1 MNKKF
6 STLLV
11 STLLACGTAFTA
23 QAADPYVADANA
35 GVNTFL
41 KVGGTK
47 YLGLKDG
54 KLTIVDDATAG
65 IATLQECIWTIEKV
79 AFPSAGGGDPTYGYK
94 LLHNQS
100 GQYLS
105 IKLQSNT
112 ETAINATEKTKP
124 ELEIEAGN
132 TVWAWDGTNSLSV
145 TANDSVYTI
154 AGSSDLKSLTLYAHK
169 KGENYTTTLSS
180 LNITNAPIDKEASIV
195 LNAANFNAL
204 TKGILYFNDNDV
216 AGGQKNVL
224 TDNKWTA
231 VDARIGDYT
240 VVNEEDGKV
249 VTTGLAF
256 NSKGDSVL
264 YFYNQTTV
272 AGYDNAWKEDKA
284 KKNYLVV
291 DNGYYDSPTNAL
303 FTLAADTLSFEP
315 TDALAYVQ
323 PAYKDGSTV
332 EEIEDADEAYEA
344 AMKALD
350 DKSSTVKI
358 NARTAK
364 TGKHHPF
371 AGAFTATY
379 NYYTDVIT
387 LASLYQPAKIDVDVT
402 LGAIIDET
410 LATFK
415 DESSA
420 INKMAKS
427 AKTFIGTTTEAKFA
441 TGKDA
446 DFKLV
451 NAEIA
456 KLTGDENKAKKAV
469 ADAFMAAIAG
479 MKISSTG
486 ALSTDKYTAAA
497 FVDGVTPLLYAN
509 DKDTEENL
517 VPRKVVIRKLAT
529 VQVLTISGK
538 NDANLDPKIQPYKS
552 KPAAGGDAVIAEGIY
567 YIKDMNTVDENGKAN
582 PNYGMFYDASPVN
595 GTGLVKEAQA
605 FNPYAQ
611 FVVTAAPAAAKGN
624 YQFTCLADA
633 DAEGA
638 GVVMKAGDNYV
649 INGDTI
655 ALVAAG
661 KLADVDK
668 YMGSAHFTAA
678 ELKNNTFA
686 IASAS
691 AVLKG
696 ETFAMLADSAITLSA
711 DEVAFKLIAG
721 SEVDKQGY
729 DEKLAYVPYAI
740 MTEDSLVITRTADD
754 KYLFTTYKEAER
766 VNKPVYFRLLA
777 TGSESTYVLY
787 DVTKDD
793 EAKVG
798 INVQDKTVIVAAEE
812 ALNDLFTV
820 TAVEAPASY
829 KTIGETAKI
838 QVANGNLAINND
850 NQAVS
855 VREGDLRAAYT
866 ADDFVFTLDTAKYEG
881 AETYTYFITK
891 EVADTKLI
899 MWEATDSA
907 KVENA
912 APYHSGLDTRI
923 LFRPLN
929 KIEDDTLYVA
939 NLADLAKEDTVK
951 NSTSYQFS
959 FAQVSD
965 DAADGYIM
973 QSGDKYVA
981 VANGVVVVTTDKENA
996 ATVQIETVE
1005 GPTANEAVAAAE
1017 VSVVGA
1023 QGAII
1028 VKGAAGKV
1036 VTVANILG
1044 QTIANQ
1050 VAVSD
1055 NVTIAAPAGVAIVT
1069 VDGEATKVVVK

>member
-11 STLLACGTAFTA
+11 SALLASGAAFTA
-23 QAADPYVADANA
+23 QAADYKPTTDGGTVKVGANA
-35 GVNTFL
+35 FL
-41 KVGGTK
+41 QAGAQ
-47 YLGLKDG
+47 YLGLENG
-54 KLTIVDDATAG
+54 SLVLISNPTAD
-65 IATLQECIWTIEKV
+65 IAELQKAIWTIEKV
-79 AFPSAGGGDPTYGYK
+79 EYSSPSGQKTYGYK
-94 LLHNQS
+94 FLHNQS

-105 IKLQSNT
+105 INL
-112 ETAINATEKTKP
+112 KTNDRTGGKFTKAG
-124 ELEIEAGN
+124 LKIESGN
-132 TVWAWDGTNSLSV
+132 DVWAWNTTNGIYAAKGDSVFVIDGTGLEAVKGTTPATPS
-145 TANDSVYTI
+145 TAVITYGDINPTAST
-154 AGSSDLKSLTLYAHK
+154 SSMTLT
-169 KGENYTTTLSS
+169 
-180 LNITNAPIDKEASIV
+180 
-195 LNAANFNAL
+195 AADFNLL
-204 TKGILYFNDNDV
+204 TKGSLYFNGYDV

-224 TDNKWTA
+224 TENKWVA
-231 VDARIGDYT
+231 
-240 VVNEEDGKV
+240 EDV
-249 VTTGLAF
+249 AINWNIVTSFFSLDSIKAGASNQYLVF
-256 NSKGDSVL
+256 NNG
-264 YFYNQTTV
+264 TTV
-272 AGYDNAWKEDKA
+272 AGYGNDLKEAK
-284 KKNYLVV
+284 KKNYLLV
-291 DNGYYDSPTNAL
+291 DNAYYDGPTDEL
-303 FTLAADTLSFEP
+303 PVLGVDTLSYDP
-315 TDALAYVQ
+315 VIPQTYWRNA
-323 PAYKDGSTV
+323 DGT
-332 EEIEDADEAYEA
+332 
-344 AMKALD
+344 KLD
-350 DKSSTVKI
+350 DATTGADGLTDFGRAQKAVSMDAI
-358 NARTAK
+358 NPRLRK
-364 TGKHHPF
+364 DVIHHPL
-371 AGAFTATY
+371 AAAFKAEY
-379 NYYTDVIT
+379 NIATDVIT
-387 LASLYQPAKIDVDVT
+387 LTSAFQPQRIAPKTTLDSLTFHVKNDATVYA
-402 LGAIIDET
+402 GAIKTLIDDI
-410 LATFK
+410 A
-415 DESSA
+415 
-420 INKMAKS
+420 
-427 AKTFIGTTTEAKFA
+427 TFIGTPATDKAYESADNKEMREAAKA
-441 TGKDA
+441 AID
-446 DFKLV
+446 
-451 NAEIA
+451 
-456 KLTGDENKAKKAV
+456 KLTGDDKKEAKAK
-469 ADAFMAAIAG
+469 ADAFYAGIAG
-479 MKISSTG
+479 LKWNSDGDLVST
-486 ALSTDKYTAAA
+486 KYAAPT
-497 FVDGVTPLLYAN
+497 FVDGVTALQVAKA
-509 DKDTEENL
+509 DQSISI
-517 VPRKVVIRKLAT
+517 VKLAG
-529 VQVLTISGK
+529 VQVVTVNATSATTSET
-538 NDANLDPKIQPYKS
+538 DRYLDPKIQPYKT
-552 KPAAGGDAVIAEGIY
+552 KPAAGGDADIKEGIY
-567 YIKDMNTVDENGKAN
+567 YIKNMNTVASGKAN
-582 PNYGMFYDASPVN
+582 QNYGLYYDQSPVN
-595 GTGLVKEAQA
+595 ATAGYVKEAQA

-611 FVVTAAPAAAKGN
+611 YVVAAAPAAAKGN
-624 YQFTCLADA
+624 YVFTVLASNSVWKN
-633 DAEGA
+633 GI
-638 GVVMKAGDNYV
+638 VMKAGDNYV

-655 ALVAAG
+655 ALEAAG

-668 YMGSAHFTAA
+668 YIGSANFTAA

-881 AETYTYFITK
+881 AETYTYFITM

-907 KVENA
+907 MVEIA